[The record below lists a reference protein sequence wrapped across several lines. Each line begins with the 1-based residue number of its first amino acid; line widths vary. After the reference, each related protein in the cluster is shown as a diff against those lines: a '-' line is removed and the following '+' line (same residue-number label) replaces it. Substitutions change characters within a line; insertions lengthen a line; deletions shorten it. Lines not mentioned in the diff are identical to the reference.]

1 MLCDGVCLGESLF
14 DLNGGCYRGLLHIDV
29 KVKERQ
35 IKRKKFYLIFFFKK
49 RSLKQNRRKINRLD
63 MRLKIAVRSNEA
75 H

>member
-14 DLNGGCYRGLLHIDV
+14 DLNSGCYRGLLHIDV

-35 IKRKKFYLIFFFKK
+35 NQTEKILFFKK

-63 MRLKIAVRSNEA
+63 MRLKISVRSNEA